1 MKQIPQV
8 IKLGPEEKAALSG
21 RLEKNALTRE
31 DCEIIRHMPDT
42 LEFIFEQANQKDVQI
57 RSLPKRLLGIKSE
70 KSKNVRDNPNSQNQS
85 DERSPV
91 PVDDPSETST
101 EAPACGDEASSNPPA
116 EEKTKGHGRIGADAH
131 TGADRVFIPLSSFK
145 PGDKCPEC
153 PGGKVYPQNRP
164 GVFVC
169 IEGRAPIGATVC
181 ELEKYR
187 CNLCGET
194 FTAELPERVAAIPK
208 GGKYYDPQAKSIIAI
223 LRYGG
228 GFPLN
233 RLGDTAEEFGHS
245 DTGVHPV
252 GKNRRGR

>member
-1 MKQIPQV
+1 MLLRGQLEIFGENHRAGKRRSDQLAKSVDQRCSRLSVVKELPFVFGCDRPMKQIPQV

-131 TGADRVFIPLSSFK
+131 TGADRVFIPLSSSVVMGLFH
-145 PGDKCPEC
+145 
-153 PGGKVYPQNRP
+153 Q
-164 GVFVC
+164 
-169 IEGRAPIGATVC
+169 TV
-181 ELEKYR
+181 LY
-187 CNLCGET
+187 
-194 FTAELPERVAAIPK
+194 TA
-208 GGKYYDPQAKSIIAI
+208 
-223 LRYGG
+223 
-228 GFPLN
+228 
-233 RLGDTAEEFGHS
+233 
-245 DTGVHPV
+245 
-252 GKNRRGR
+252 